1 MTVYKRIFKVG
12 IIILGIFLF
21 FKLLGIFFF
30 KTNENKPIE
39 LINFKP
45 TESLQVQTSKPIYYY
60 SDKKIYY
67 SKNGKL
73 DLAKPIWNG
82 EINER
87 FYNNKAFVS
96 NNSEFIAF
104 NNGKEINVID
114 KNGKLLKKISPI
126 FGHIIENKN
135 AFWDSDFQ
143 WSENTE
149 NLYLMKDNENRE
161 SSLHK
166 LSTKTGELEKVIDL
180 KERAWHF
187 YLSTNQESL
196 YYTAYD
202 KINNDWLLKKT
213 DLKRKTV
220 VDTILHNDKW
230 KLITKDSIFIN
241 LNTSQTEFQRNKYIG
256 QSQKDTLCNIYL
268 IEDKNEKLIFKVNC
282 GFDAF
287 KGRKLGCLEHNS
299 NLFLPDNKFFMSH
312 IYSKNKNGTIIID
325 TETLKYRFYNKE
337 IKPYFSNT
345 KTNYDNLIYIAGEFT
360 ESRNTI
366 EK

>member
-1 MTVYKRIFKVG
+1 MTVFKRIFKVG

-21 FKLLGIFFF
+21 FKLLGILFF
-30 KTNENKPIE
+30 KANENKPIE
-39 LINFKP
+39 LIDFNP

-87 FYNNKAFVS
+87 FYDKKAFVS

-114 KNGKLLKKISPI
+114 KNGKLIKTISPI
-126 FGHIIENKN
+126 FSHILENEN

-143 WSENTE
+143 WSENSE
-149 NLYLMKDNENRE
+149 NLYLMKDNKSRE
-161 SSLHK
+161 SSLYK
-166 LSTKTGELEKVIDL
+166 LSTKTAELEKIIDL
-180 KERAWHF
+180 NEKGWHF
-187 YLSTNQESL
+187 YLNPTQRNL

-202 KINNDWLLKKT
+202 SINDNWILKKT
-213 DLKRKTV
+213 DLKTKKVIDTIQRNKEWKLVTK
-220 VDTILHNDKW
+220 DTILVNFK
-230 KLITKDSIFIN
+230 
-241 LNTSQTEFQRNKYIG
+241 TSQINFTEKRIG
-256 QSQKDTLCNIYL
+256 QSENDTLCNIYL
-268 IEDKNEKLIFKVNC
+268 IDKASEKMVFKVNC

-299 NLFLPDNKFFMSH
+299 SIFLPNNRYFVSQL
-312 IYSKNKNGTIIID
+312 YSKNKSGTIIID
-325 TETLKYRFYNKE
+325 TETLEYKLYDKK
-337 IKPYFSNT
+337 IKPYFANS
-345 KTNYDNLIYIAGEFT
+345 KTNLENISYTWGEFIQGY
-360 ESRNTI
+360 NII